1 MRKIVLSLM
10 ILLTLCGVSYAD
22 FVYATSSGSLG
33 TLKVNASNDME
44 ASPSQYTGNMSSPFL
59 ASYWNGNSTSLVLI
73 DRYAGLSG
81 DKAYVFSPNSL
92 TNYTNSADIVGV
104 HGTEGAE
111 YSENGYSL
119 FLTSGAEIYEVS
131 TGDFRVLNSYD
142 CTRIISNDTYSTEIV
157 DIVVDSQLV
166 QVIASTGEASRF
178 IRFDGQLD
186 ETRKFFMSRDVSSGA
201 SSLLSTL
208 NGYPV
213 VGHSLGI
220 DTMSSNGKEFYR
232 VISTD
237 YPVKA
242 MCPDESSGIFYA
254 TQYKD
259 GNEYVNTISHAASST
274 NFTPIT
280 IRSSSTNIKLIRDN
294 SHLEIFAAMTDEGIN
309 VITYK
314 DGKTSKHSFTS
325 SELGGKVAGIVA
337 ASVSGYDWTSS
348 SSGCDASGFGLM
360 MVAAVM
366 FMMRR
371 K

>member
-1 MRKIVLSLM
+1 MKKIVLSLM

-59 ASYWNGNSTSLVLI
+59 ASYWNGSNTSIVLI

-81 DKAYVFSPNSL
+81 DRAYVFSPNSL
-92 TNYTNSADIVGV
+92 TNYSRSADIAGV
-104 HGTEGAE
+104 YGTDDAE

-142 CTRIISNDTYSTEIV
+142 CTKIISNDTYSTEVV
-157 DIVVDSQLV
+157 DIAVDTQLIH
-166 QVIASTGEASRF
+166 VIASSGEAVRY

-186 ETRKFFMSRDVSSGA
+186 DTRRIFMSRDVSTGA
-201 SSLLSTL
+201 SSLLNTVNS
-208 NGYPV
+208 YPV

-220 DTMSSNGKEFYR
+220 DTMSSNGKAFYR

-242 MCPDESSGIFYA
+242 MCPDESSGLFYA
-254 TQYKD
+254 TQYQD
-259 GNEYVNTISHAASST
+259 GSEYVNTINHAANST
-274 NFTPIT
+274 NFTPVT

-294 SHLEIFAAMTDEGIN
+294 SHLEIFAAMTDEGIT

-314 DGKTSKHSFTS
+314 DGKTSKRSFTS

-360 MVAAVM
+360 MIAAVM